1 MFLACQPKKYDA
13 AKRNH
18 KVNGI
23 VENFDF
29 ELFKKYQNSNG
40 ILQLSNG
47 YTVLSMSAPAWTI
60 IINQGKRLTEKEF
73 LEMIKDSP
81 GEPSAWKP
89 VQYKRDANIGDIISE
104 N

>member
-1 MFLACQPKKYDA
+1 MK
-13 AKRNH
+13 
-18 KVNGI
+18 
-23 VENFDF
+23 ENFDF

-60 IINQGKRLTEKEF
+60 IITQGKRLTEKEF

-89 VQYKRDANIGDIISE
+89 VQYKRDANTGDIISE